1 MTQLFVCLEVKI
13 VKMVDGGGP
22 AGNTT
27 LMYFT
32 VPDSVVLILKT

>member
-1 MTQLFVCLEVKI
+1 MTQLFVYLEVKI
-13 VKMVDGGGP
+13 AKMGNVGGP